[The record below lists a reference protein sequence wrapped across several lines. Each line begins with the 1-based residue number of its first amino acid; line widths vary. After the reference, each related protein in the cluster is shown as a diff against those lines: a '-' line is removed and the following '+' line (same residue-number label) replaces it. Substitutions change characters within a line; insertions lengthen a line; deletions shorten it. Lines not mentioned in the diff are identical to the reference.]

1 MLRFARG
8 FVRPTVAAASVALY
22 ANSDQKRFL
31 PSPQARAGYLQCH
44 CQVPCGIFHD
54 DGRIAGILEDAMTIR
69 KAVVQCQELQKSGK
83 LQDTHQLVRWINT
96 KEEHASKLMNTIA
109 EYFLAQKVKKEQL
122 SEHDYLQV
130 LALHH
135 AVMVAAMKTK
145 QSSEIGPVDALDKA
159 IQALRPVYEK
169 K

>member
-1 MLRFARG
+1 
-8 FVRPTVAAASVALY
+8 
-22 ANSDQKRFL
+22 
-31 PSPQARAGYLQCH
+31 
-44 CQVPCGIFHD
+44 
-54 DGRIAGILEDAMTIR
+54 MTIR
-69 KAVVQCQELQKSGK
+69 KAVAQCQELCKSGK

-96 KEEHASKLMNTIA
+96 KEEHASKLMHTIA

-135 AVMVAAMKTK
+135 AVLVAAMKTK
-145 QSSEIGPVDALDKA
+145 QSSEMAPVDALDKA